1 MTEETLNMSRKELD
15 RLSVIQRVDRS
26 ELSQMYAAQ
35 MMNLSTRQ
43 IRRLLVRYRTNGE
56 QGLISK
62 HRGKSSNNRLS
73 ASLRQQIATIVR
85 QQYCDFGPTLAQEK
99 LLERHDIK
107 LSVETLRQIM
117 TETGLWL
124 PKRKHRQAVHP
135 LRERRPCRG
144 ELIQIDGSPH
154 AWFEGRGPRCT
165 LIVFIDD
172 ATGELMG
179 LAFWPQ
185 ETTEAYM
192 SVLQGYLTNHGRP
205 VSFYSDKHSI
215 FRINTE
221 TADGNTVTQFGRA
234 LETLDIEIIHAS
246 TPQAKGRVERVN
258 RTLQDRLIKEMRL
271 EGIDNIEQANQFL
284 PVFIERFNP
293 RFAKPAR
300 VDVDAHREVLE
311 TKVEL
316 DLILSQHH
324 QRIISKSL
332 EIRFRNTVYQL
343 QKPNYRRRWSAKTA
357 IICEHYDGRVS
368 IQVNGQVVP
377 YKTFNLG
384 EAPKRTVDE
393 KTINHR
399 VDQTIRKQTTRSA
412 TNNPWRKFTFGS
424 AARPRAESGP

>member
-1 MTEETLNMSRKELD
+1 MSRKELD
-15 RLSVIQRVDRS
+15 RLSIIQRVERK
-26 ELSQMYAAQ
+26 ELSQVDAAQ
-35 MMNLSTRQ
+35 LMSKSPRQ
-43 IRRLLVRYRTNGE
+43 IRRWLVRYKADGE
-56 QGLISK
+56 QGLVSG
-62 HRGKSSNNRLS
+62 HRGKLSNNRL
-73 ASLRQQIATIVR
+73 AESLRQQIATIVR
-85 QQYCDFGPTLAQEK
+85 QQYADFGPTLAQEK
-99 LLERHDIK
+99 LLERHDIN

-117 TETGLWL
+117 TETGLWQ
-124 PKRKHRQAVHP
+124 PKQKHQQTVHP

-154 AWFEGRGPRCT
+154 AWFESRGPRCT

-192 SVLQGYLTNHGRP
+192 SVLQDYLANHGRP

-221 TADGNTVTQFGRA
+221 TADGNTFTQFGRV
-234 LETLDIEIIHAS
+234 LEALDIEIIHAS

-284 PVFIERFNP
+284 RVFMERFNQ

-300 VDVDAHREVLE
+300 VDADAHREVLE
-311 TKVEL
+311 TMVEL
-316 DLILSQHH
+316 NLILSQHH

-332 EIRFRNTVYQL
+332 EVRFRNTVYQL
-343 QKPNYRRRWSAKTA
+343 EKPDHRHRWSGKTA
-357 IICEHYDGRVS
+357 TICEHYDGRLS
-368 IQVNGQVVP
+368 IQVDGEVVP

-384 EAPKRTVDE
+384 EVPKRTVDE

-399 VDQTIRKQTTRSA
+399 VDQTIEKQTASSS
-412 TNNPWRKFTFGS
+412 TNNPWRNFTFGS
-424 AARPRAESGP
+424 AARPQAGSRP